1 MVIVIIVIKDLW
13 TGKSM
18 SVIKTNINV
27 FTVNQVSELL
37 QVSPQTIVNWI
48 EAGKLEAYKTP
59 GGHRRIKKDDLEAF
73 VKQHGMPVFGPPP
86 GAEEEAKKMKK
97 ILVIDDD
104 QVIVETITAA
114 LEEDPH
120 GYEVITAADGFE
132 AGIQVNHF
140 KPDVLILDIMMP
152 DIDGYE
158 VCRKLKSSEET
169 KHIKIIV
176 LSGYLD
182 EENYKKMR
190 EYGADLCFS
199 KPLPLNRLKEEIA
212 GLLYPAEGKRAAA
225 AAHPPS
231 SLGINPVPKRIP

>member
-1 MVIVIIVIKDLW
+1 
-13 TGKSM
+13 M
-18 SVIKTNINV
+18 SLIKTTINV

-59 GGHRRIKKDDLEAF
+59 GGHRRIQKSDLEAF
-73 VKQHGMPVFGPPP
+73 VKQHDMPVFGQPSDPDE
-86 GAEEEAKKMKK
+86 GGKKMKK
-97 ILVIDDD
+97 ILVVDDD
-104 QVIVETITAA
+104 QVIVATIMAG

-120 GYEVITAADGFE
+120 EYEVITAADGFE
-132 AGIQVNHF
+132 AGIQVSHF

-182 EENYKKMR
+182 EESYKKMR

-199 KPLPLNRLKEEIA
+199 KPLPLDNLKEEIA
-212 GLLYPAEGKRAAA
+212 RLLYPEEDKKAAA
-225 AAHPPS
+225 ASDDPS
-231 SLGINPVPKRIP
+231 SPGTNPVPKQAT